1 MFMSPR
7 IMRNAAEA
15 LVPRIPPILLREE
28 NRELMADAVAATTID
43 VIKTILAYPDR
54 SEKS

>member
-1 MFMSPR
+1 
-7 IMRNAAEA
+7 MRNAAEA
-15 LVPRIPPILLREE
+15 LVPRIPPILLHEE